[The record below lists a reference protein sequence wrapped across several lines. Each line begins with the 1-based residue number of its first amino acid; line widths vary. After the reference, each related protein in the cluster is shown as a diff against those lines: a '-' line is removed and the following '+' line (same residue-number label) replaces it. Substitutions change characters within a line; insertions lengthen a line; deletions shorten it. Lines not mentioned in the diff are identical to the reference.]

1 MGKVNIVAR
10 GLSVLQKATLDFA
23 YKRRLE
29 RLERPPSRCGLS
41 EFDFIPAH
49 IVNYYYGFLGT
60 YPWGSDGIVTGG
72 NSFRTKGYSFRIK
85 VKLFQNIRS
94 WLMSLDICL
103 VLSNWTLIVSLWTLC
118 DLSMTIYGFI
128 GDQVQANMLLRNSWL
143 AFSSIAM
150 RDSSSSC
157 MVILLFFKCLI
168 TFRKFSEVFGTS
180 LLFTSERLPGFRLVG
195 LGEGSWKLLEIVLQ
209 NK

>member
-72 NSFRTKGYSFRIK
+72 NTWAGGENEAPFA
-85 VKLFQNIRS
+85 LN
-94 WLMSLDICL
+94 
-103 VLSNWTLIVSLWTLC
+103 
-118 DLSMTIYGFI
+118 GF
-128 GDQVQANMLLRNSWL
+128 
-143 AFSSIAM
+143 
-150 RDSSSSC
+150 
-157 MVILLFFKCLI
+157 
-168 TFRKFSEVFGTS
+168 
-180 LLFTSERLPGFRLVG
+180 LPGSTFKVDGQVLV
-195 LGEGSWKLLEIVLQ
+195 EGGALKP
-209 NK
+209 

>member
-60 YPWGSDGIVTGG
+60 YPWVSDGIVTGG
-72 NSFRTKGYSFRIK
+72 NSFRTKGYSFRIDVLDHK
-85 VKLFQNIRS
+85 KRLEAYEKWNNTLEYYHKIRS
-94 WLMSLDICL
+94 
-103 VLSNWTLIVSLWTLC
+103 
-118 DLSMTIYGFI
+118 
-128 GDQVQANMLLRNSWL
+128 
-143 AFSSIAM
+143 
-150 RDSSSSC
+150 
-157 MVILLFFKCLI
+157 FKCLKRN
-168 TFRKFSEVFGTS
+168 T
-180 LLFTSERLPGFRLVG
+180 LL
-195 LGEGSWKLLEIVLQ
+195 
-209 NK
+209 

>member
-60 YPWGSDGIVTGG
+60 YPWVSDGIVTGG
-72 NSFRTKGYSFRIK
+72 NSFRTKGYSFRIW
-85 VKLFQNIRS
+85 N
-94 WLMSLDICL
+94 
-103 VLSNWTLIVSLWTLC
+103 NTLEYYRKT
-118 DLSMTIYGFI
+118 
-128 GDQVQANMLLRNSWL
+128 R
-143 AFSSIAM
+143 
-150 RDSSSSC
+150 R
-157 MVILLFFKCLI
+157 FKCLKKN
-168 TFRKFSEVFGTS
+168 T
-180 LLFTSERLPGFRLVG
+180 LL
-195 LGEGSWKLLEIVLQ
+195 
-209 NK
+209 

>member
-103 VLSNWTLIVSLWTLC
+103 VLSSWMLIVSL
-118 DLSMTIYGFI
+118 
-128 GDQVQANMLLRNSWL
+128 
-143 AFSSIAM
+143 
-150 RDSSSSC
+150 
-157 MVILLFFKCLI
+157 
-168 TFRKFSEVFGTS
+168 
-180 LLFTSERLPGFRLVG
+180 
-195 LGEGSWKLLEIVLQ
+195 
-209 NK
+209 